1 MTKLENEK
9 IDRLEDHFKI
19 YKSDM
24 VDVKDSV
31 RNIESALIGSN
42 INGNKGIV
50 NLLDSI
56 DVRVQSLEDKQ
67 ILADEFMRNLKWFQR
82 GLVGVIFAYVTWLLT
97 K

>member
-1 MTKLENEK
+1 MTKVEGEK
-9 IDRLEDHFKI
+9 IDRLENNFNEI
-19 YKSDM
+19 
-24 VDVKDSV
+24 KDSV
-31 RNIESALIGSN
+31 RNIESALVGSN

-67 ILADEFMRNLKWFQR
+67 ILNDEFINNLKWFQR
-82 GLVGVIFAYVTWLLT
+82 GLIGVIFAYISWLLT

>member
-1 MTKLENEK
+1 
-9 IDRLEDHFKI
+9 
-19 YKSDM
+19 M

>member
-1 MTKLENEK
+1 MTKLECEK
-9 IDRLEDHFKI
+9 IDRLENHFKV

-24 VDVKDSV
+24 VDVKDTV
-31 RNIESALIGSN
+31 RNIETALIGSN

-56 DVRVQSLEDKQ
+56 DVRVQKLEDKQ
-67 ILADEFMRNLKWFQR
+67 ILNDEFITNLKWFQR
-82 GLVGVIFAYVTWLLT
+82 GLIGIIFAYITWLLT

>member
-82 GLVGVIFAYVTWLLT
+82 GVVGVIFAYVTWLLT

>member
-1 MTKLENEK
+1 MTKVEGEK
-9 IDRLEDHFKI
+9 IDRLENNFNEI
-19 YKSDM
+19 
-24 VDVKDSV
+24 KDSV
-31 RNIESALIGSN
+31 RNIESALVGSN

-67 ILADEFMRNLKWFQR
+67 ILADEFINNLKWFQR
-82 GLVGVIFAYVTWLLT
+82 GLIGVIFAYISWVLT